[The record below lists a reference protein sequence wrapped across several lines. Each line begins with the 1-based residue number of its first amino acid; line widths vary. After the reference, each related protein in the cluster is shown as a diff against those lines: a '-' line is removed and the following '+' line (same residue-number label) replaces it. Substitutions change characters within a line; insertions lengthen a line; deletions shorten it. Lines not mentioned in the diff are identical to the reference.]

1 MSYNRNIINQGRIL
15 MAEIYLRRA
24 QAQDLA
30 AIMKII
36 DDAKN
41 LLKKNGSPQ
50 WQNGYPNR
58 ETFAQDIATQTNW
71 VLINGNKVAA
81 TATLQLTPEPTYR
94 NITQGQWQQPDEP
107 YATIH
112 RVGQWQQP
120 DEPYATIHRV
130 AISSNYRGQGLSK
143 LLFSNLLTVGQMQGI
158 KNFRIDTHRNNKAM
172 QHIVENFNFK
182 RRGIIKV
189 NDQNDPERLAYELN
203 LGSHHKLTRINNNF
217 MQPLIDKL

>member
-1 MSYNRNIINQGRIL
+1 MSYNRNIINQGRII

-24 QAQDLA
+24 QLQDLT

-36 DDAKN
+36 DDAKE

-50 WQNGYPNR
+50 WQNGYPDQ
-58 ETFAQDIATQTNW
+58 ETFTQDIVMQTNW
-71 VLINGNKVAA
+71 ILINDNKVVA

-94 NITQGQWQQPDEP
+94 NITQGQW
-107 YATIH
+107 H
-112 RVGQWQQP
+112 QP

-158 KNFRIDTHRNNKAM
+158 KNFRVDTHRSNKAM
-172 QHIVENFNFK
+172 QHIAENFNFK
-182 RRGIIKV
+182 KRGIIKV

>member
-1 MSYNRNIINQGRIL
+1 MSYNRNIINQGRII

-24 QAQDLA
+24 QLQDLT

-36 DDAKN
+36 DDAKE

-50 WQNGYPNR
+50 WQNGYPDQ
-58 ETFAQDIATQTNW
+58 ETFTQDIVMQTNW
-71 VLINGNKVAA
+71 ILINDNKVVA

-112 RVGQWQQP
+112 RV
-120 DEPYATIHRV
+120 
-130 AISSNYRGQGLSK
+130 AISSNYLGQGLSK

-158 KNFRIDTHRNNKAM
+158 KNFRVDTHRSNKAM
-172 QHIVENFNFK
+172 QHIAENFNFK
-182 RRGIIKV
+182 KRGIIKV

>member
-1 MSYNRNIINQGRIL
+1 MSYNRNIINQGRII

-24 QAQDLA
+24 QLQDLTV
-30 AIMKII
+30 IMKII
-36 DDAKN
+36 DDAKE

-50 WQNGYPNR
+50 WQNGYPDQ
-58 ETFAQDIATQTNW
+58 ETFTQDIVMQTNW
-71 VLINGNKVAA
+71 ILINDNKVVA
-81 TATLQLTPEPTYR
+81 TTTLQLTPEPTYR
-94 NITQGQWQQPDEP
+94 NITQ
-107 YATIH
+107 
-112 RVGQWQQP
+112 GQWQQP

-158 KNFRIDTHRNNKAM
+158 KNFRVDTHRSNKAM
-172 QHIVENFNFK
+172 QHIAENFNFK
-182 RRGIIKV
+182 KRGIIKV

>member
-1 MSYNRNIINQGRIL
+1 MSYNRNIINQGRII

-24 QAQDLA
+24 QLQDLT

-36 DDAKN
+36 DDAKE

-50 WQNGYPNR
+50 WQNGYPDQ
-58 ETFAQDIATQTNW
+58 ETFTQDIVMQTNW
-71 VLINGNKVAA
+71 ILINDNKVVA

-94 NITQGQWQQPDEP
+94 NITQ
-107 YATIH
+107 
-112 RVGQWQQP
+112 GQWQQP

-158 KNFRIDTHRNNKAM
+158 KNFRVDTHRSNKAM
-172 QHIVENFNFK
+172 QHIAENFNFK
-182 RRGIIKV
+182 KRGIIKV
-189 NDQNDPERLAYELN
+189 NDQNNPELLAYELN

>member
-1 MSYNRNIINQGRIL
+1 

-24 QAQDLA
+24 QLQDLT

-36 DDAKN
+36 DDAKE

-50 WQNGYPNR
+50 WQNGYPDQ
-58 ETFAQDIATQTNW
+58 ETFTQDIVMQTNW
-71 VLINGNKVAA
+71 ILINDNKVVA

-94 NITQGQWQQPDEP
+94 NITQ
-107 YATIH
+107 
-112 RVGQWQQP
+112 GQWQQP

-143 LLFSNLLTVGQMQGI
+143 LLFSNLPTVGQMQGI
-158 KNFRIDTHRNNKAM
+158 KNFRVDTHRSNKAM
-172 QHIVENFNFK
+172 QHIAENFNFK
-182 RRGIIKV
+182 KRGIIKV

>member
-1 MSYNRNIINQGRIL
+1 MSYNRNIINQGRII
-15 MAEIYLRRA
+15 MAETYLRRA
-24 QAQDLA
+24 QLQDLP

-36 DDAKN
+36 DDAKE

-50 WQNGYPNR
+50 WQNGYPDQ
-58 ETFAQDIATQTNW
+58 ETFTQDIVMQTNW
-71 VLINGNKVAA
+71 ILINDNKVVA

-94 NITQGQWQQPDEP
+94 NITQ
-107 YATIH
+107 
-112 RVGQWQQP
+112 GQWQQP

-158 KNFRIDTHRNNKAM
+158 KNFRVDTHRSNKAM
-172 QHIVENFNFK
+172 QHIAENFNFK
-182 RRGIIKV
+182 KRGIIKV

>member
-1 MSYNRNIINQGRIL
+1 MSYYRDIINQGRMI

-24 QAQDLA
+24 QLQDLTV
-30 AIMKII
+30 IMKII
-36 DDAKN
+36 DDAKE

-50 WQNGYPNR
+50 WQNGYPDQ
-58 ETFAQDIATQTNW
+58 ETFTQDIVMQTNW
-71 VLINGNKVAA
+71 ILINDNKVVA

-94 NITQGQWQQPDEP
+94 NITQ
-107 YATIH
+107 
-112 RVGQWQQP
+112 GQWQQP

-158 KNFRIDTHRNNKAM
+158 KNFRVDTHRSNKAM
-172 QHIVENFNFK
+172 QHIAENFNFK
-182 RRGIIKV
+182 KRGIIKV

>member
-1 MSYNRNIINQGRIL
+1 
-15 MAEIYLRRA
+15 MAETYLRRA
-24 QAQDLA
+24 QLQDLP

-36 DDAKN
+36 DDAKE

-50 WQNGYPNR
+50 LQNGYPNQ
-58 ETFAQDIATQTNW
+58 ETLTQDIAMQTNW
-71 VLINGNKVAA
+71 VLINDNKVAA

-94 NITQGQWQQPDEP
+94 NITQ
-107 YATIH
+107 
-112 RVGQWQQP
+112 GQWQQP

-158 KNFRIDTHRNNKAM
+158 KNFRVDTHRSNKAM
-172 QHIVENFNFK
+172 QHIAENFNFK
-182 RRGIIKV
+182 KRGIIKV

>member
-1 MSYNRNIINQGRIL
+1 

-24 QAQDLA
+24 QLQDLP

-36 DDAKN
+36 DDAKE

-50 WQNGYPNR
+50 WQNGYPNQ
-58 ETFAQDIATQTNW
+58 ETLTQDIAMQTNW
-71 VLINGNKVAA
+71 VLINDNKVAA

-112 RVGQWQQP
+112 RV
-120 DEPYATIHRV
+120 
-130 AISSNYRGQGLSK
+130 AISSDYRGQGLSK

-158 KNFRIDTHRNNKAM
+158 KNFRVDTHRSNKAM
-172 QHIVENFNFK
+172 QHIAENFNFK
-182 RRGIIKV
+182 KRGIIKV

>member
-1 MSYNRNIINQGRIL
+1 MSYNRNIINQGRII

-24 QAQDLA
+24 QLQDLP

-36 DDAKN
+36 DDAKE

-50 WQNGYPNR
+50 WQNGYPDQ
-58 ETFAQDIATQTNW
+58 ETFTQDIVMQTNW
-71 VLINGNKVAA
+71 ILINDNKVVA

-94 NITQGQWQQPDEP
+94 NITQ
-107 YATIH
+107 
-112 RVGQWQQP
+112 GQWQQP

-158 KNFRIDTHRNNKAM
+158 KNFRVDTHRSNKAM
-172 QHIVENFNFK
+172 QHIAENFNFK
-182 RRGIIKV
+182 KRGIIKV

>member
-1 MSYNRNIINQGRIL
+1 MSYNRNIINQGRII

-24 QAQDLA
+24 QLQDLT

-36 DDAKN
+36 DDAKE

-50 WQNGYPNR
+50 WQNGYPDQ
-58 ETFAQDIATQTNW
+58 ETFTQDIVMQTNW
-71 VLINGNKVAA
+71 ILINDNKVVA

-94 NITQGQWQQPDEP
+94 NITQ
-107 YATIH
+107 
-112 RVGQWQQP
+112 GQWQQP

-158 KNFRIDTHRNNKAM
+158 KNFRVDTHRSNKAM
-172 QHIVENFNFK
+172 QHIAENFNFK
-182 RRGIIKV
+182 KRGIIKV
-189 NDQNDPERLAYELN
+189 NGQNDPERLAYELN

>member
-1 MSYNRNIINQGRIL
+1 MAYNRNIINQGRII

-24 QAQDLA
+24 QLQDLP

-36 DDAKN
+36 DDAKE

-50 WQNGYPNR
+50 WQNGYPNQ
-58 ETFAQDIATQTNW
+58 ENFTQDIAMQTNW
-71 VLINGNKVAA
+71 ILINDNKVVA

-94 NITQGQWQQPDEP
+94 NITQ
-107 YATIH
+107 
-112 RVGQWQQP
+112 GQWQQP

-158 KNFRIDTHRNNKAM
+158 KNFRVDTHRSNKAM
-172 QHIVENFNFK
+172 QHIAENFNFK
-182 RRGIIKV
+182 KRGIIKV

>member
-1 MSYNRNIINQGRIL
+1 MSYNRNIINQGRII

-24 QAQDLA
+24 QLQDLP

-36 DDAKN
+36 DDAKE

-50 WQNGYPNR
+50 WQNGYPNQ
-58 ETFAQDIATQTNW
+58 ETLTQDIAMQTNW
-71 VLINGNKVAA
+71 VLINDNKVAA
-81 TATLQLTPEPTYR
+81 TATLKLTPEPTYR
-94 NITQGQWQQPDEP
+94 NITQ
-107 YATIH
+107 
-112 RVGQWQQP
+112 GQWQQP

-158 KNFRIDTHRNNKAM
+158 KNFRVDTHRSNKAM
-172 QHIVENFNFK
+172 QHIAENFNFK
-182 RRGIIKV
+182 KRGIIKV

>member
-1 MSYNRNIINQGRIL
+1 

-24 QAQDLA
+24 QLQDLP

-36 DDAKN
+36 DDAKE

-50 WQNGYPNR
+50 WQNGYPNQ
-58 ETFAQDIATQTNW
+58 ETLTQDIAMQTNW
-71 VLINGNKVAA
+71 VLINDNKVAA

-94 NITQGQWQQPDEP
+94 NITQGQWQQPDES
-107 YATIH
+107 
-112 RVGQWQQP
+112 
-120 DEPYATIHRV
+120 YATIHRV

-158 KNFRIDTHRNNKAM
+158 KNFRVDTHRSNKAM
-172 QHIVENFNFK
+172 QHIAENFNFK
-182 RRGIIKV
+182 KRGIIKV

-203 LGSHHKLTRINNNF
+203 LGSHHKFTRINNNF

>member
-1 MSYNRNIINQGRIL
+1 

-24 QAQDLA
+24 QLQDLT

-36 DDAKN
+36 DDAKE

-50 WQNGYPNR
+50 WQNGYPDQ
-58 ETFAQDIATQTNW
+58 ETFTQDIVMQTNW
-71 VLINGNKVAA
+71 ILINDNKVVA

-94 NITQGQWQQPDEP
+94 NITQ
-107 YATIH
+107 
-112 RVGQWQQP
+112 GQWQQP

-158 KNFRIDTHRNNKAM
+158 KNFRVDTHRSNKAM
-172 QHIVENFNFK
+172 QHIAENFNFK
-182 RRGIIKV
+182 KRGIIKV

-203 LGSHHKLTRINNNF
+203 LGSHHKLTRINKNF

>member
-1 MSYNRNIINQGRIL
+1 MSYNRYIINQGRII
-15 MAEIYLRRA
+15 MTEIHLRRA
-24 QAQDLA
+24 QLQDLT

-36 DDAKN
+36 DDAKE

-50 WQNGYPNR
+50 WQNGYPDQ
-58 ETFAQDIATQTNW
+58 ETFTQDIVMQTNW
-71 VLINGNKVAA
+71 ILINDNKVVA

-94 NITQGQWQQPDEP
+94 NITQ
-107 YATIH
+107 
-112 RVGQWQQP
+112 GQWQQP

-158 KNFRIDTHRNNKAM
+158 KNFRVDTHRSNKAM
-172 QHIVENFNFK
+172 QHIAENFNFK
-182 RRGIIKV
+182 KRGIIKV
-189 NDQNDPERLAYELN
+189 NDQNNPERLAYELN

>member
-1 MSYNRNIINQGRIL
+1 MSYNRNIINQGRII

-24 QAQDLA
+24 QLQDLP

-36 DDAKN
+36 DDAKE

-50 WQNGYPNR
+50 WQNGYPNQ
-58 ETFAQDIATQTNW
+58 ETLTQDIAMQTNW
-71 VLINGNKVAA
+71 VLINDNKVVA

-94 NITQGQWQQPDEP
+94 NITQ
-107 YATIH
+107 
-112 RVGQWQQP
+112 GQWQQP

-158 KNFRIDTHRNNKAM
+158 KNFRVDTHRSNKAM
-172 QHIVENFNFK
+172 QHIAENFNFK
-182 RRGIIKV
+182 KRGIIKV

>member
-1 MSYNRNIINQGRIL
+1 MSYNRNIINQGRII

-24 QAQDLA
+24 QLQDLM

-36 DDAKN
+36 DDAKE

-50 WQNGYPNR
+50 WQNGYPDQ
-58 ETFAQDIATQTNW
+58 ETFTQDIVMQTNW
-71 VLINGNKVAA
+71 ILINDNKVVA

-94 NITQGQWQQPDEP
+94 NITQ
-107 YATIH
+107 
-112 RVGQWQQP
+112 GQWQQP

-158 KNFRIDTHRNNKAM
+158 KNFRVDTHRSNKAM
-172 QHIVENFNFK
+172 QHIAENFNFK
-182 RRGIIKV
+182 KRGIIKV

>member
-1 MSYNRNIINQGRIL
+1 

-24 QAQDLA
+24 QLQDLT

-36 DDAKN
+36 DDAKE

-50 WQNGYPNR
+50 WQNGYPDQ
-58 ETFAQDIATQTNW
+58 ETFTQDIVMQTNW
-71 VLINGNKVAA
+71 ILINDNKVVA

-94 NITQGQWQQPDEP
+94 NITQGQW
-107 YATIH
+107 H
-112 RVGQWQQP
+112 QP

-158 KNFRIDTHRNNKAM
+158 KNFRVDTHRSNKAM
-172 QHIVENFNFK
+172 QHIAENFNFK
-182 RRGIIKV
+182 KRGIIKV

-217 MQPLIDKL
+217 MQPLIDKLQDTKENNSLK

>member
-1 MSYNRNIINQGRIL
+1 MSYNRNIINQGRII

-24 QAQDLA
+24 QLQDLT

-36 DDAKN
+36 DDAKE

-50 WQNGYPNR
+50 WQNGYPDQ
-58 ETFAQDIATQTNW
+58 ETFTQDIVMQTNW
-71 VLINGNKVAA
+71 ILINDNKVVA

-94 NITQGQWQQPDEP
+94 NITQ
-107 YATIH
+107 
-112 RVGQWQQP
+112 GQWQQP

-143 LLFSNLLTVGQMQGI
+143 LLFSNLLTVSQMQGI
-158 KNFRIDTHRNNKAM
+158 KNFRVDTHRSNKAM
-172 QHIVENFNFK
+172 QHIAENFNFK
-182 RRGIIKV
+182 KRGIIKV

>member
-1 MSYNRNIINQGRIL
+1 MTYNRNIINQGRIL

-24 QAQDLA
+24 QTQDLA

-36 DDAKN
+36 DDAKE

-50 WQNGYPNR
+50 WQNGYPNQ
-58 ETFAQDIATQTNW
+58 ENFTQDIAMQTNW
-71 VLINGNKVAA
+71 ILINDNKVVA
-81 TATLQLTPEPTYR
+81 TATLQLTPEPTYH
-94 NITQGQWQQPDEP
+94 NITQGQWQQPN
-107 YATIH
+107 
-112 RVGQWQQP
+112 
-120 DEPYATIHRV
+120 EPYATIHRV

-158 KNFRIDTHRNNKAM
+158 KNFRIDTHRSNKAM
-172 QHIVENFNFK
+172 QHIAENFNFK
-182 RRGIIKV
+182 KRGIIKV

-217 MQPLIDKL
+217 MQPLIDRL

>member
-1 MSYNRNIINQGRIL
+1 MSYNRNIINQGRIIT
-15 MAEIYLRRA
+15 AEIYLRRA
-24 QAQDLA
+24 QLQDLT

-36 DDAKN
+36 DDAKE

-50 WQNGYPNR
+50 WQNGYPDQ
-58 ETFAQDIATQTNW
+58 ETFTQDIVMQTNW
-71 VLINGNKVAA
+71 ILINDNKVVA

-94 NITQGQWQQPDEP
+94 NITQGQW
-107 YATIH
+107 H
-112 RVGQWQQP
+112 QP

-158 KNFRIDTHRNNKAM
+158 KNFRVDTHRSNKAM
-172 QHIVENFNFK
+172 QHIAENFNFK
-182 RRGIIKV
+182 KRGIIKV

>member
-1 MSYNRNIINQGRIL
+1 MSYNRNIINQGRII

-24 QAQDLA
+24 QLQDLTV
-30 AIMKII
+30 IMKII
-36 DDAKN
+36 DDAKE

-50 WQNGYPNR
+50 WQNGYPDQ
-58 ETFAQDIATQTNW
+58 ETFTQDIVMQTNW
-71 VLINGNKVAA
+71 ILINDNKVVA

-94 NITQGQWQQPDEP
+94 NITQ
-107 YATIH
+107 
-112 RVGQWQQP
+112 GQWQQP

-158 KNFRIDTHRNNKAM
+158 KNFRIDTHRSNKAM
-172 QHIVENFNFK
+172 QHIAENFNFK
-182 RRGIIKV
+182 KRGIIKV

-217 MQPLIDKL
+217 MQQLIDKL

>member
-1 MSYNRNIINQGRIL
+1 
-15 MAEIYLRRA
+15 MAETYLRRA
-24 QAQDLA
+24 QLQDLP

-36 DDAKN
+36 DDAKE

-50 WQNGYPNR
+50 WQNGYPNQ
-58 ETFAQDIATQTNW
+58 ETLTQDIAMQTNW
-71 VLINGNKVAA
+71 VLINDNKVAA

-94 NITQGQWQQPDEP
+94 NITQ
-107 YATIH
+107 
-112 RVGQWQQP
+112 GQWQQP

-158 KNFRIDTHRNNKAM
+158 KNFRVDTHRSNKAM
-172 QHIVENFNFK
+172 QHIAENFNFK
-182 RRGIIKV
+182 KRGIIKV

-217 MQPLIDKL
+217 MQPLSDKL

>member
-1 MSYNRNIINQGRIL
+1 MSYNRNIINQGRII

-24 QAQDLA
+24 QLQDLT

-36 DDAKN
+36 DDAKE

-50 WQNGYPNR
+50 WQNGYPDQ
-58 ETFAQDIATQTNW
+58 ETFTQDIVMQTNW
-71 VLINGNKVAA
+71 ILINDNKVVA

-94 NITQGQWQQPDEP
+94 NITQ
-107 YATIH
+107 
-112 RVGQWQQP
+112 GQWQQP

-158 KNFRIDTHRNNKAM
+158 KNFRVDTHRSNKAM
-172 QHIVENFNFK
+172 QHIAENFNFK
-182 RRGIIKV
+182 KRGIIKV

-203 LGSHHKLTRINNNF
+203 LGTHHKLTRINNNF

>member
-1 MSYNRNIINQGRIL
+1 

-24 QAQDLA
+24 QLQDLTV
-30 AIMKII
+30 IMKII
-36 DDAKN
+36 DDAKE

-50 WQNGYPNR
+50 WQNGYPDQ
-58 ETFAQDIATQTNW
+58 ETFTQDIVMQTNW
-71 VLINGNKVAA
+71 ILINDNKVVA

-112 RVGQWQQP
+112 RV
-120 DEPYATIHRV
+120 
-130 AISSNYRGQGLSK
+130 AISSTYRGQGLSK

-158 KNFRIDTHRNNKAM
+158 KNFRVDTHRSNKAM
-172 QHIVENFNFK
+172 QHIAENFNFK
-182 RRGIIKV
+182 KRGIIQD
-189 NDQNDPERLAYELN
+189 NDQNDTERLAYELH

>member
-1 MSYNRNIINQGRIL
+1 MSYNRNIINQGRII
-15 MAEIYLRRA
+15 MAETYLRRA
-24 QAQDLA
+24 QLQDLP

-36 DDAKN
+36 DDAKE

-50 WQNGYPNR
+50 WQNGYPNQ
-58 ETFAQDIATQTNW
+58 ETLTQDIAMQTNW
-71 VLINGNKVAA
+71 VLINDNKVAA

-94 NITQGQWQQPDEP
+94 NITQ
-107 YATIH
+107 
-112 RVGQWQQP
+112 GQWQQP

-158 KNFRIDTHRNNKAM
+158 KNFRVDTHRSNKAM
-172 QHIVENFNFK
+172 QHIAENFNFK
-182 RRGIIKV
+182 KRGIIKV

-203 LGSHHKLTRINNNF
+203 LGSHHKLTRINSNF

>member
-1 MSYNRNIINQGRIL
+1 MSYNRNIINQGRII

-24 QAQDLA
+24 QLQDLTA
-30 AIMKII
+30 VMKII
-36 DDAKN
+36 DDAKE

-50 WQNGYPNR
+50 WQNGYPDQ
-58 ETFAQDIATQTNW
+58 ETFTQDIVMQTNW
-71 VLINGNKVAA
+71 ILINDNKVVA

-94 NITQGQWQQPDEP
+94 NITQ
-107 YATIH
+107 
-112 RVGQWQQP
+112 GQWQQP

-158 KNFRIDTHRNNKAM
+158 KNFRVDTHRSNKAM
-172 QHIVENFNFK
+172 QHIAENFNFK
-182 RRGIIKV
+182 KRGIIKV
-189 NDQNDPERLAYELN
+189 NDQNNPERLAYELN

>member
-1 MSYNRNIINQGRIL
+1 MSYNRNIINQGRII

-24 QAQDLA
+24 QLQDLT

-36 DDAKN
+36 DDAKE

-50 WQNGYPNR
+50 WQNGYPDQ
-58 ETFAQDIATQTNW
+58 ETFTQDIVMQTNW
-71 VLINGNKVAA
+71 ILINDNKVVA

-107 YATIH
+107 YATN
-112 RVGQWQQP
+112 
-120 DEPYATIHRV
+120 HRV

-158 KNFRIDTHRNNKAM
+158 KNFRVDTHRSNKAM
-172 QHIVENFNFK
+172 QHIAENFNFK
-182 RRGIIKV
+182 KRGIIKV
-189 NDQNDPERLAYELN
+189 NDQNNPERLAYELN

>member
-1 MSYNRNIINQGRIL
+1 MSYNRNIINQGGII

-24 QAQDLA
+24 QLQVLT

-36 DDAKN
+36 DDAKE

-50 WQNGYPNR
+50 WQNGYPDQ
-58 ETFAQDIATQTNW
+58 ETFTQDIVMQTNW
-71 VLINGNKVAA
+71 ILINDNKVVA

-94 NITQGQWQQPDEP
+94 NITQ
-107 YATIH
+107 
-112 RVGQWQQP
+112 GQWQQP

-158 KNFRIDTHRNNKAM
+158 KNFRVDTHRSNKAM
-172 QHIVENFNFK
+172 QHIAENFNFK
-182 RRGIIKV
+182 KRGIIKV
-189 NDQNDPERLAYELN
+189 NDQNNPERLAYELN

>member
-1 MSYNRNIINQGRIL
+1 MSYNRNIINQGRII
-15 MAEIYLRRA
+15 MAEIYLRRT
-24 QAQDLA
+24 QLQDLT

-36 DDAKN
+36 DDAKE

-50 WQNGYPNR
+50 WQNGYPDQ
-58 ETFAQDIATQTNW
+58 ETFTQDIVMQTNW
-71 VLINGNKVAA
+71 ILINDNKVVA

-94 NITQGQWQQPDEP
+94 NITQ
-107 YATIH
+107 
-112 RVGQWQQP
+112 GQWQQP

-158 KNFRIDTHRNNKAM
+158 KNFRVDTHRSNKAM
-172 QHIVENFNFK
+172 QHIAENFNFK
-182 RRGIIKV
+182 KRGIIKV
-189 NDQNDPERLAYELN
+189 NDQNNPERLAYELN

>member
-1 MSYNRNIINQGRIL
+1 

-24 QAQDLA
+24 QLQDLP

-36 DDAKN
+36 DDAKE

-50 WQNGYPNR
+50 WQNGYPNQ
-58 ETFAQDIATQTNW
+58 ETLTQDIAMQTNW
-71 VLINGNKVAA
+71 VLINDNKVAA

-94 NITQGQWQQPDEP
+94 NITQ
-107 YATIH
+107 
-112 RVGQWQQP
+112 GQWQQP

-158 KNFRIDTHRNNKAM
+158 KNFRVDTHRSNKAM
-172 QHIVENFNFK
+172 QHIAENFNFK
-182 RRGIIKV
+182 KRGIIKV

-203 LGSHHKLTRINNNF
+203 LGSHHKLTRINTNF

>member
-1 MSYNRNIINQGRIL
+1 MSYNRNIINQGRII

-24 QAQDLA
+24 QLQDLT

-36 DDAKN
+36 DDAKE

-50 WQNGYPNR
+50 WQNGYPDQ
-58 ETFAQDIATQTNW
+58 ETFTQDIVMQTNW
-71 VLINGNKVAA
+71 ILINDNKVVA

-94 NITQGQWQQPDEP
+94 NITQ
-107 YATIH
+107 
-112 RVGQWQQP
+112 GQWQQP

-158 KNFRIDTHRNNKAM
+158 KNFRVDTHRSNKAM
-172 QHIVENFNFK
+172 QHIAENFNFK
-182 RRGIIKV
+182 KRGIIKV
-189 NDQNDPERLAYELN
+189 SDQNDPERLAYELN

>member
-1 MSYNRNIINQGRIL
+1 MSYNRNIINQGRII

-24 QAQDLA
+24 QLQDLP

-36 DDAKN
+36 DDAKE

-50 WQNGYPNR
+50 WQNGYPNQ
-58 ETFAQDIATQTNW
+58 ETLTQDIAMQTNW
-71 VLINGNKVAA
+71 VLINDNKVAA

-112 RVGQWQQP
+112 RV
-120 DEPYATIHRV
+120 

-143 LLFSNLLTVGQMQGI
+143 LLFSNLLSVGQMRGI
-158 KNFRIDTHRNNKAM
+158 KNFRVDTHRSNKAM
-172 QHIVENFNFK
+172 QHIAENFNFK
-182 RRGIIKV
+182 KRGIIKV

>member
-1 MSYNRNIINQGRIL
+1 MSYNRNIINQGRII

-24 QAQDLA
+24 QLQDLP
-30 AIMKII
+30 AIIKII
-36 DDAKN
+36 DDAKE

-50 WQNGYPNR
+50 WQNGYPNQ
-58 ETFAQDIATQTNW
+58 ETLTQDIAMQTNW
-71 VLINGNKVAA
+71 VLINDNKVAA

-94 NITQGQWQQPDEP
+94 NITQ
-107 YATIH
+107 
-112 RVGQWQQP
+112 GQWQQP

-158 KNFRIDTHRNNKAM
+158 KNFRVDTHRSNKAM
-172 QHIVENFNFK
+172 QHIAENFNFK
-182 RRGIIKV
+182 KRGIIKV

>member
-1 MSYNRNIINQGRIL
+1 

-24 QAQDLA
+24 QLQDLT

-36 DDAKN
+36 DDAKE
-41 LLKKNGSPQ
+41 LLKKNCSPQ
-50 WQNGYPNR
+50 WQNGYPDQ
-58 ETFAQDIATQTNW
+58 ETFTQDIVMQTNW
-71 VLINGNKVAA
+71 ILINDNKVVA

-94 NITQGQWQQPDEP
+94 NITQ
-107 YATIH
+107 
-112 RVGQWQQP
+112 GQWQQP

-158 KNFRIDTHRNNKAM
+158 KNFRVDTHRSNKAM
-172 QHIVENFNFK
+172 QHIAENFNFK
-182 RRGIIKV
+182 KRGIIKV
-189 NDQNDPERLAYELN
+189 NDQNNPERLAYELN